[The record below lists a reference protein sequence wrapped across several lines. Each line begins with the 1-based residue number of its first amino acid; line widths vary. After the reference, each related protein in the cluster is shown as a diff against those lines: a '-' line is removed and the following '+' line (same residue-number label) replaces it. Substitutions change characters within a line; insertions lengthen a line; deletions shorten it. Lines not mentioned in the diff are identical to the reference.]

1 MASNSEPHVD
11 STNKSEFKTLNSEGL
26 NWLSILLLTTIIG
39 TFGYFYCIIP
49 IFGNFREQSV
59 VEWIWAV
66 CGKKEY
72 DYGHGRFVP
81 LVILFLI
88 FRSRKQIAQCER
100 SSEWWGL
107 AFLFLGMVFYVV
119 SVRTIQARI
128 AAGSIPFIIYGLIAF
143 IYGRKTAKYFIFP
156 LALLYFAIP
165 LPGLTQ
171 ATNGLQILAT
181 KIAYHLS
188 TLFGA
193 DVTAAGTE
201 IQSTN
206 ENWDALKIAEGCSG
220 VRSLIALVFVA
231 SVYGYI
237 TQNKIWKFVIMVM
250 SSLPLAIIA
259 NSIRVT
265 TIVLIAEFWD
275 AEFAART
282 YHNFSGFLFFPLG
295 IIGIIL
301 IGFLLNSGWK
311 SKQKVISRQLVS
323 GKESKC
329 KDTEIIKG
337 DDT

>member
-1 MASNSEPHVD
+1 MASKQEPSVD
-11 STNKSEFKTLNSEGL
+11 SIETKELNPSGNSYSNRL
-26 NWLSILLLTTIIG
+26 VFTFLFSIG
-39 TFGYFYCIIP
+39 ATFFYFYCINP

-59 VEWIWAV
+59 VEWMWAV

-88 FRSRKQIAQCER
+88 FRSRKEIISCPK

-107 AFLFLGMVFYVV
+107 VFLVLGILFYIV

-128 AAGSIPFIIYGLIAF
+128 AAGSIPFIVYGFIAF
-143 IYGRKTAKYFIFP
+143 VYGRKTASYFIFP
-156 LALLYFAIP
+156 LLLLYFAIP

-188 TLFGA
+188 TLLGA
-193 DVTAAGTE
+193 DVVAAGTE
-201 IQSTN
+201 IQSN
-206 ENWDALKIAEGCSG
+206 NGKWDALKIAEGCSG

-231 SVYGYI
+231 SVYGYLSLK
-237 TQNKIWKFVIMVM
+237 KIWKFCIMVI

-265 TIVLIAEFWD
+265 TIVLMAEYWD
-275 AEFAART
+275 AEFAAHT

-295 IIGIIL
+295 IFGIIL
-301 IGFLLNSGWK
+301 MGYILNNGFRR
-311 SKQKVISRQLVS
+311 KQKVITRQIVAGKDS
-323 GKESKC
+323 KESE
-329 KDTEIIKG
+329 DN
-337 DDT
+337 DS

>member
-11 STNKSEFKTLNSEGL
+11 SANKNEFKTLNSDRHDWL
-26 NWLSILLLTTIIG
+26 NVLLLTTITV
-39 TFGYFYCIIP
+39 TFGYFYCFIP

-59 VEWIWAV
+59 VEWMWAV

-81 LVILFLI
+81 LVILCLI
-88 FRSRKQIAQCER
+88 FRSRKKIAACER

-107 AFLFLGMVFYVV
+107 AFLFLGMVFYVI

-128 AAGSIPFIIYGLIAF
+128 AAGSIPFIVYGLIAF

-231 SVYGYI
+231 SVYGYV
-237 TQNKIWKFVIMVM
+237 TQNKIWKFVTLVF

-275 AEFAART
+275 AEFAAHT

-301 IGFLLNSGWK
+301 VGFLLNSGWK
-311 SKQKVISRQLVS
+311 NKRKVISRQLVS
-323 GKESKC
+323 GKDSKEN
-329 KDTEIIKG
+329 DIEQSKG

>member
-1 MASNSEPHVD
+1 MASKSEPNVD
-11 STNKSEFKTLNSEGL
+11 LTNSNRLKTPIMSNL
-26 NWLSILLLTTIIG
+26 NWLALLLISSLVG
-39 TFGYFYCIIP
+39 TFCYFYCIYP
-49 IFGNFREQSV
+49 IFGNFRELSV
-59 VEWIWAV
+59 VEWMWAV

-88 FRSRKQIAQCER
+88 FRSRKEILSSEK

-107 AFLFLGMVFYVV
+107 AFLILGMLFYVI

-143 IYGRKTAKYFIFP
+143 IYGRKTAKFFIFP
-156 LALLYFAIP
+156 LLLLYFAIP

-188 TLFGA
+188 ILFGA
-193 DVTAAGTE
+193 EVMAAGTE
-201 IQSTN
+201 IQSTSG
-206 ENWDALKIAEGCSG
+206 NWDALKIAEGCSG

-237 TQNKIWKFVIMVM
+237 SLNKIWKFILLVI

-259 NSIRVT
+259 NAIRVT
-265 TIVLIAEFWD
+265 TIVLMAEYWD
-275 AEFAART
+275 AEFAAHT

-295 IIGIIL
+295 IFGIIL
-301 IGFLLNSGWK
+301 VSYLLNSGFK
-311 SKQKVISRQLVS
+311 RKQKIISRQIVA
-323 GKESKC
+323 GKDLNTQNENDS
-329 KDTEIIKG
+329 
-337 DDT
+337 

>member
-11 STNKSEFKTLNSEGL
+11 STIKNEFKTLNSEGL
-26 NWLSILLLTTIIG
+26 NWLSILLLTIIIA

-88 FRSRKQIAQCER
+88 FRSRKQIVQCER

-231 SVYGYI
+231 SVYGYV

-323 GKESKC
+323 GKDSNG
-329 KDTEIIKG
+329 KDTQKIKG